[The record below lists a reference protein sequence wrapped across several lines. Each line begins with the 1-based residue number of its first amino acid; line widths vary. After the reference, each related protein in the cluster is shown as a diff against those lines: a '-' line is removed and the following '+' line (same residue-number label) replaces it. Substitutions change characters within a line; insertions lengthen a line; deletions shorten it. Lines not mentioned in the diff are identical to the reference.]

1 MKTKKIAHLPLAIE
15 RNDDDFLADCS
26 LIHGAFAEGGTARIA
41 FTTPNHKRARL
52 VEERKKLYLEAL
64 EQLESEVKR

>member
-15 RNDDDFLADCS
+15 RNDDGFLADCP
-26 LIHGAFAEGGTARIA
+26 LIHGAFAEGDTARIA

-52 VEERKKLYLEAL
+52 VEEGKSCILRHW
-64 EQLESEVKR
+64 SS